1 VIKRLL
7 EKLDIDVQD
16 RDEAKL
22 GQLLVVFNQERGSR
36 RTKGWMVKQL
46 NQIVEKQTQ
55 AQPVETTAKT

>member
-22 GQLLVVFNQERGSR
+22 EQLFAAFNQEKGSK
-36 RTKGWMVKQL
+36 RTKKWMVKQL
-46 NQIVEKQTQ
+46 DQIVEKQIL
-55 AQPVETTAKT
+55 AQNVETPPK